1 VRPSVRSRPGVIA
14 LGLLVVHCGGSG
26 PDSPT
31 APSPAPSSAPS
42 RFTYNGVT
50 HVSWWHDQYQY
61 GEADVAR
68 QELAGTGANWAGVLV
83 TWYMARTDSTEI
95 AADLLRTPTDEAV
108 RQAVRDLRGRR
119 LKVMLKPHVDVQD
132 GTWRGTI
139 APRSAADWFAS
150 YRGFLAHYAALAQ
163 EEGVELLCVGTEL
176 ATMTRAA
183 HAAEWEAMIAETR
196 ARFRGLLTY
205 AANANVPGDEYT
217 SVPFWGRLDLLGL
230 DVYTPLTGKTNPT
243 RAELEQGW
251 TRNRDGNNMVAAY
264 RNWQGAWGK
273 PVLFTEIGYRSGD
286 GANRA
291 PWDFGV
297 ALPPDPG
304 EQADCYAAA
313 FAVWTREGAWMQGA
327 FWWSWSVPPPAPGD
341 TGFDPRRKPAEEVLR
356 QQQQGS
362 S

>member
-1 VRPSVRSRPGVIA
+1 LA
-14 LGLLVVHCGGSG
+14 LGLLAVHCGGSG
-26 PDSPT
+26 PGSPT
-31 APSPAPSSAPS
+31 SPSPTPPSAPA
-42 RFTYNGVT
+42 RFAYNGLT

-61 GEADVAR
+61 GEAAVAR
-68 QELAGTGANWAGVLV
+68 QELAGTGANWAGLLV
-83 TWYMARTDSTEI
+83 TWYMPRADSTGI
-95 AADLLRTPTDEAV
+95 AADLLRTPTDDAV
-108 RQAVRDLRGRR
+108 RQALRDLRGRR

-139 APRSAADWFAS
+139 APSSAAAWFAS
-150 YRGFLAHYAALAQ
+150 YRAFLAHYAVLAE
-163 EEGVELLCVGTEL
+163 EEGVELLAVGTEL
-176 ATMTRAA
+176 ATMTRASY
-183 HAAEWEAMIAETR
+183 AADWEAAIAETR
-196 ARFRGLLTY
+196 ARYRGLLTY
-205 AANANVPGDEYT
+205 AANANVPGDEFT

-243 RAELEQGW
+243 RGELEQGW

-273 PVLFTEIGYRSGD
+273 PVVFTEIGYRSGD

-297 ALPPDPG
+297 PLPPDPA

-313 FAVWTREGAWMQGA
+313 FAVWTRESAWMQGV
-327 FWWSWSVPPPAPGD
+327 FWWSWSVPLPAPGD
-341 TGFDPRRKPAEEVLR
+341 TGFDPRGKPAEAVLR
-356 QQQQGS
+356 QQQGS